1 MSPDWLAQV
10 CKLPL
15 PLGRDSVPWSPCPD
29 QAPNLVSPDSR
40 PVPFTLSLSAFP
52 RVRFPIPNCD
62 FSPSRDLRTN
72 LGPGANLMLLR
83 ARGLRNVHIP
93 ATVV

>member
-40 PVPFTLSLSAFP
+40 PVPFTLSFSAFP
-52 RVRFPIPNCD
+52 RVRFPNPNRD
-62 FSPSRDLRTN
+62 FSPSRVLRTN

-83 ARGLRNVHIP
+83 ARKLRPVYFP
-93 ATVV
+93 VAVV